1 MNVGNSVQSCGQP
14 ARAIPLTGPPPP
26 PACLPQPV
34 PLSTR
39 AYLKAALPSGLLV
52 CLCLL
57 QAFGYRLR
65 RVIAAF
71 YFPKV
76 CPPQPLHPGVRTHR
90 PAPSSPSAP
99 PRGMSSSSVLSPW
112 PQREKKRTLFLYN
125 DLLRKRAAFTQ
136 LRRATILRRARQQRA
151 PVSPGLLLWV

>member
-1 MNVGNSVQSCGQP
+1 MNVGNSVLSCGQL
-14 ARAIPLTGPPPP
+14 AGALRLTGPPPP

-76 CPPQPLHPGVRTHR
+76 CPPQPLHPWAHTLACSQLPTSPTSGDVFLLCSVSLA
-90 PAPSSPSAP
+90 PA
-99 PRGMSSSSVLSPW
+99 
-112 PQREKKRTLFLYN
+112 
-125 DLLRKRAAFTQ
+125 RKEAD
-136 LRRATILRRARQQRA
+136 
-151 PVSPGLLLWV
+151 PVPLQ